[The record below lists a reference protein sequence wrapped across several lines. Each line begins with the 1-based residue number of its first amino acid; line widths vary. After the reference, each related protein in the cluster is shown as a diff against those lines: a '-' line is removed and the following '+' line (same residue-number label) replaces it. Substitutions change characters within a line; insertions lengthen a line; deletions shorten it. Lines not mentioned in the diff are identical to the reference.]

1 MRDELSKRKLES
13 SSFKEQLEALK
24 VKLTEETAK
33 LEKANS
39 EVVTK
44 LNADIEALKAAV
56 GEKKAEID
64 SLKAQTSE
72 KEKSHADQIDQAKK
86 EVLSKDEQLSKVGQ
100 DLALELSNV
109 QRLNQ
114 ELKSA
119 NQQIMELQEKFETLQ
134 RTHDEEMGEMV
145 DAVNDLREKE
155 EELSKVLEK
164 LDQTSSE
171 LEKSKQEVTRM
182 EEKHQE
188 EVNVSRDRFEKEIST
203 LTGKLD
209 EAQNQIRYL
218 KESLASAKVDLDLHL
233 EKEERERASFT
244 DNHRAELEMKNM
256 AIAKLKEQLADKET
270 LLDLTREEL
279 VRVSYPHKQTII
291 F

>member
-145 DAVNDLREKE
+145 DAVNDLRETE

>member
-1 MRDELSKRKLES
+1 MREELSKRKLES

-86 EVLSKDEQLSKVGQ
+86 EFLSKDEQLSKVGQ

-279 VRVSYPHKQTII
+279 VRVSYPHKQTTI